1 MDWNNHLTLLER
13 AACGMLCDCETLE
26 PAEITMLAH
35 PQDARAADRL
45 RDLLLKAIDEGH
57 LLAIG
62 LVCDAKTH
70 NGARQKPVHFE
81 VLTIAEFVSRH
92 DKSNKSAD
100 MVLQRMR
107 ALVAAGRP
115 PTLTLQ
121 DDHWPHSVTSFI
133 WFEGPNPQR
142 VLDSVCA
149 CDPHRIEPERVL
161 LFDGMLSR
169 RDIPRDSLCNFIAT
183 IPQPVRNQLF
193 PTDAPLWRWL
203 GTDSQSE
210 AKAAPAFSASE
221 LGRRGGEALASKNAE
236 LRNFAI
242 KVATDEWNDDSG
254 REPRKISAM
263 AEMIRKRASNE
274 FRDIELPALSTFREW
289 IKEHAPPEAKRPGR
303 PKSNS

>member
-26 PAEITMLAH
+26 PAEIKMLAH
-35 PQDARAADRL
+35 PHNAQAADRL
-45 RDLLLKAIDEGH
+45 RDLLLKAIEEGQ

-62 LVCDAKTH
+62 LVCDAKARNET
-70 NGARQKPVHFE
+70 RQKPVHFA
-81 VLTIAEFVSRH
+81 VLTIAEWVSRH
-92 DKSNKSAD
+92 DKCKQSAD
-100 MVLQRMR
+100 IVLQRMR

-133 WFEGPNPQR
+133 WFEGPDPQR

-169 RDIPRDSLCNFIAT
+169 CDITRDSLRNFIAT
-183 IPQPVRNQLF
+183 IPQPVRNQIF
-193 PTDAPLWRWL
+193 PIDAPLWRWL
-203 GTDSQSE
+203 GTDSQPE
-210 AKAAPAFSASE
+210 TNTAPAFSASE
-221 LGRRGGEALASKNAE
+221 LGRRGGEALAAKTAE
-236 LRNFAI
+236 LKRFAI
-242 KVATDEWNDDSG
+242 KVATDEWSDDSG

-263 AEMIRKRASNE
+263 AEMIRKRVENE
-274 FRDIELPALSTFREW
+274 FRNIELPALSTFREW
-289 IKEHAPPEAKRPGR
+289 IKEYAPPEAKKPGR
-303 PKSNS
+303 PKSDS